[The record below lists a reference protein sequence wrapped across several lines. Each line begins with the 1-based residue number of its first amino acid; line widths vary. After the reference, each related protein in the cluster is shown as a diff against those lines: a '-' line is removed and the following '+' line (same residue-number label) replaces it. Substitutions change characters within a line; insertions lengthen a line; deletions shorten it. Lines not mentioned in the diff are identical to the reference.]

1 MSDAIIPTDGF
12 NIRWWTLKFP
22 DGSVSSGLADPEE
35 LWNRYGL
42 PKDMKGLRF
51 YDLGC
56 WDGGTTFLATQKG
69 ATDVFGMD
77 SYVWEMDERNYKNF
91 LTAKDLIAPSVKHE
105 FVEIESPSITP
116 ASKTTQ
122 FNSKH
127 SKMLT
132 NKLSIEQC
140 ASKHGQADIV
150 LAAGILYHLIDPISF
165 LKDLKLLVK
174 KETGRVFITTW
185 CTHDKKPIAT
195 LNHGWR
201 GDTTNFW
208 LLSVPCMEKLLELY
222 GYKILN
228 IRKVVDYEDT
238 SSYSFE
244 SSIPE

>member
-1 MSDAIIPTDGF
+1 
-12 NIRWWTLKFP
+12 
-22 DGSVSSGLADPEE
+22 
-35 LWNRYGL
+35 
-42 PKDMKGLRF
+42 
-51 YDLGC
+51 
-56 WDGGTTFLATQKG
+56 
-69 ATDVFGMD
+69 
-77 SYVWEMDERNYKNF
+77 
-91 LTAKDLIAPSVKHE
+91 
-105 FVEIESPSITP
+105 
-116 ASKTTQ
+116 
-122 FNSKH
+122 
-127 SKMLT
+127 
-132 NKLSIEQC
+132 EQC